1 MIACCWIPNFLI
13 WVMLQLEP
21 ELKGKPLVLQRAD
34 RVLAASPETG
44 SEVVPGMLVRRAQA
58 LCQDLVL
65 RKEPLTQAELLWED
79 VLQRVN
85 GYTPR
90 LKSLEKG
97 RLLAVLSEAEAAG
110 LARDLP
116 ARVGLAANAQT
127 AYLAALVAE
136 PCKIV
141 RPGQEL
147 RFADE
152 FSVLSLANAGICT
165 ETLQRLI
172 WLGFPNLGSLRR
184 LSEAQLKAR
193 FVAPDGERLYA
204 LAHPENDP
212 TRMPLYYPPRE
223 IRQVRFAESAWP
235 EGEALVQVAR
245 EMLEAATAE
254 LQPNLCSALTLR
266 LEGEDWNERCRRL
279 LKQPTGRFR
288 KLWPPL
294 EKMLTRLTAGRE
306 VERITL
312 SLNGLQ
318 SPATHQETFF
328 RERSSLKPALQTLH
342 SRFPGKVLRLDAQQG
357 QYLPEEAWCFRE
369 A

>member
-21 ELKGKPLVLQRAD
+21 ELKGKPLVVQRAD
-34 RVLAASPETG
+34 RVLAASPEAG
-44 SEVVPGMLVRRAQA
+44 PEVVPGILVRRAQA
-58 LCQDLVL
+58 LCHDLIL
-65 RKEPLTQAELLWED
+65 RKDPLTQAELLWED

-97 RLLAVLSEAEAAG
+97 RLLAVLTEDEAAA
-110 LARDLP
+110 LAGELP

-127 AYLAALVAE
+127 AYLAALVAT

-141 RPGQEL
+141 RAGGEL
-147 RFADE
+147 RFADQ
-152 FSVLSLANAGICT
+152 FSVLSLASAGIAS
-165 ETLQRLI
+165 ETIQRLI
-172 WLGFPNLGSLRR
+172 WLGFPNMGSLRR
-184 LSEAQLKAR
+184 LTQAQLKAR
-193 FVAPDGERLYA
+193 FVSPDGERLYA
-204 LAHPENDP
+204 LAHPEHDQ
-212 TRMPLYYPPRE
+212 TRMPLYYPPPQ
-223 IRQVRFAESAWP
+223 ILQVRFAESAWP
-235 EGEALVQVAR
+235 EGEALAEVAR
-245 EMLEAATAE
+245 EMLQTATAE
-254 LQPNLCSALTLR
+254 LQPNLCSAVTLR
-266 LEGEDWNERCRRL
+266 LEGENWNERYRRL

-294 EKMLTRLTAGRE
+294 EKMLTLAAGRE

-318 SPATHQETFF
+318 SPAAHQETLF